1 MGLWTIQKIML
12 LVCLVVIYGQ
22 KVHANEF
29 QQANVTISRTEKKP
43 AKVNKPERYEL
54 RGSLN
59 REPVY
64 LIVEKAGPQ
73 QVVGYLF
80 DGEGNK
86 KYIYGEWFKN
96 SLQVYDQSNQRFT
109 IVLPH

>member
-1 MGLWTIQKIML
+1 M
-12 LVCLVVIYGQ
+12 VISGQ

-43 AKVNKPERYEL
+43 ARVNQPDRYEL

-59 REPVY
+59 RKPVY
-64 LIVEKAGPQ
+64 LIVEKIGQQ
-73 QVVGYLF
+73 QVAGYLF
-80 DGEGNK
+80 DGKGNR

-96 SLQVYDQSNQRFT
+96 ELQVYDQSNKRLT
-109 IVLPH
+109 IILTK